1 MLTYEIIDLTHGV
14 LSWELSCANV
24 ERQISLLMV
33 LLTLLARP
41 TPASRTKTT
50 ASVFA
55 FFWSFLGPSFV
66 SDSGQEVSR
75 CTALPVCV
83 CISLSRKN
91 DQSVPFPVVRR
102 GQSSMMLEEIR
113 TNIASDR
120 ETDGA
125 KKWNQQISGPYS
137 MSVVL

>member
-1 MLTYEIIDLTHGV
+1 MIDLTHGV

-24 ERQISLLMV
+24 ERQIRLRMV
-33 LLTLLARP
+33 LLTLLTCP

-50 ASVFA
+50 ASVLA
-55 FFWSFLGPSFV
+55 LFWSFLRPSFV

-113 TNIASDR
+113 TNIASER

>member
-1 MLTYEIIDLTHGV
+1 MLTYEMIDLTHGV

-24 ERQISLLMV
+24 ERQISRLMV
-33 LLTLLARP
+33 LLTPLALP
-41 TPASRTKTT
+41 TPASSTKTS
-50 ASVFA
+50 ARSVL
-55 FFWSFLGPSFV
+55 SFGLSRGPSFV
-66 SDSGQEVSR
+66 SDSGREVSR
-75 CTALPVCV
+75 CTALPVCI
-83 CISLSRKN
+83 CISLSRRN
-91 DQSVPFPVVRR
+91 DPSVAFPVGLR

-113 TNIASDR
+113 TNIASER